1 MVLDALDAP
10 DWATLLEAIASAGK
24 WLRSAPIADPHL
36 DRVVEK
42 LVELAQH
49 TKWEVRREVA
59 NAAAFTRHDAF
70 HAVLAKL
77 SSDDNHLVRQAALHA
92 STRRRDW
99 GSASALGKQH
109 VEHINATLEDIE
121 ARFGQRGRTAVMRAA
136 EEIAN
141 VFARELYHEVIKL
154 ISPLAASAERLSV
167 LLEAEDRSTK
177 NLKNETLRI
186 QSRVARLQAIIEA
199 MRAYTAQP
207 KLVFQTESIQ
217 EVVEECVALVR
228 ERAETK
234 IVFVSSIAAVCSADI
249 DRTRLVQALTNVLQN
264 AVEAYAGDEGEV
276 NIRVTDEGV
285 RVIIAVEDRGRGMS
299 REALKDAIALFSTS
313 KPNGTG
319 FGLPLAI
326 KIVETEHNG
335 RLAIESTKGK
345 GTSAKI
351 ILPKRKAE

>member
-1 MVLDALDAP
+1 MLEALEAP
-10 DWATLLEAIASAGK
+10 DWATLLDAIASAGK
-24 WLRSAPIADPHL
+24 WLRSAPIADVNL
-36 DRVVEK
+36 DRVVHK
-42 LVELAQH
+42 LVELARH
-49 TKWEVRREVA
+49 PKWEVRREVA

-70 HAVLAKL
+70 QAVLAEL
-77 SSDDNHLVRQAALHA
+77 AGDDNHLVRQAALHA

-121 ARFGQRGRTAVMRAA
+121 ARFGPRGRTAVMRAA

-141 VFARELYHEVIKL
+141 VFSRELYHEVIKL

-167 LLEAEDRSTK
+167 LLEADDLSARA
-177 NLKNETLRI
+177 LKRETARV

-207 KLVFQTESIQ
+207 KLVFQTESMQ
-217 EVVEECVALVR
+217 EIVAECVALVR
-228 ERAETK
+228 ERAKTK
-234 IVFVSSIAAVCSADI
+234 IAFVSPVSAPCSADV

-264 AVEAYAGDEGEV
+264 AVEAYDGDKGEV
-276 NIRVTDEGV
+276 QVRVIDEEV

-299 REALKDAIALFSTS
+299 AEMLKDAIALFSTS

-326 KIVETEHNG
+326 KIVETEHEG
-335 RLAIESTKGK
+335 RLAIESAKGK
-345 GTSAKI
+345 GTRAKI